1 MEETQEMKETLQK
14 LADNLDTADGVVLI
28 QGANSVNSK
37 DVKVDFYDLNPHLT
51 LSVLLATAYDIY
63 IHSLNSLEVDLKE
76 GTHTKEEVEE
86 MNDMLESMFKKFNYL
101 QKEEAEKSFVKRN
114 QIIKSLEKEN

>member
-1 MEETQEMKETLQK
+1 MVETQKMKETLQK
-14 LADNLDTADGVVLI
+14 LADNLEYANGVVLI

-63 IHSLNSLEVDLKE
+63 IHSLNSLEVNLKE
-76 GTHTKEEVEE
+76 GTHTEEEVNE
-86 MNDMLESMFKKFNYL
+86 MNGMLESMFKKFNSL

>member
-1 MEETQEMKETLQK
+1 MEETQKMKETLQK
-14 LADNLDTADGVVLI
+14 LADNLENANGVVLI
-28 QGANSVNSK
+28 QGANSVNSR

-76 GTHTKEEVEE
+76 GTHTDEEVNE
-86 MNDMLESMFKKFNYL
+86 MNEMLESMFKKFNSL
-101 QKEEAEKSFVKRN
+101 QKEEAGRSFVKRN

>member
-14 LADNLDTADGVVLI
+14 LADNIDTANGVVLI

-37 DVKVDFYDLNPHLT
+37 DVKVDFYNLNPHLT

-63 IHSLNSLEVDLKE
+63 LHSLNSLEVDLKE
-76 GTHTKEEVEE
+76 GTHMEEEVEE
-86 MNDMLESMFKKFNYL
+86 MNEMLESMFKKFNSL
-101 QKEEAEKSFVKRN
+101 QKEEAERSFVKRN

>member
-14 LADNLDTADGVVLI
+14 LADNLENANGVVLI

-37 DVKVDFYDLNPHLT
+37 DVKVDFYNLNPHLT
-51 LSVLLATAYDIY
+51 LSALLATAYKVY
-63 IHSLNSLEVDLKE
+63 VSSLYSLAVNLRN
-76 GTHTKEEVEE
+76 GTQTEEEVNEI
-86 MNDMLESMFKKFNYL
+86 NKMLESMFKKFNSL
-101 QKEEAEKSFVKRN
+101 QKEEAEQSYACRS

>member
-1 MEETQEMKETLQK
+1 MEETQKMKETLQK
-14 LADNLDTADGVVLI
+14 LADNLENANGVVLI

-101 QKEEAEKSFVKRN
+101 QKEEAEKSFVRRN
-114 QIIKSLEKEN
+114 KIIKSLEKEN

>member
-14 LADNLDTADGVVLI
+14 LADNLESANGVVII
-28 QGANSVNSK
+28 QGTNSINSR

-63 IHSLNSLEVDLKE
+63 MHSLNSLEVDLRE
-76 GTHTKEEVEE
+76 GNRTEEEVNETNE
-86 MNDMLESMFKKFNYL
+86 ILESMFKKFNSL
-101 QKEEAEKSFVKRN
+101 QKYEAEKSFVRRN
-114 QIIKSLEKEN
+114 KIIKSLEKEN

>member
-1 MEETQEMKETLQK
+1 MEETQKMKETLQK
-14 LADNLDTADGVVLI
+14 LADNLEYANGVVLI
-28 QGANSVNSK
+28 QGSNSVNSR

-63 IHSLNSLEVDLKE
+63 IHSLNSLEVDLKD

-86 MNDMLESMFKKFNYL
+86 MNEMLESMFKKFNYL

>member
-14 LADNLDTADGVVLI
+14 LANNLEEADGIVLI

-63 IHSLNSLEVDLKE
+63 LYSLNSLEIDLRSGNKTE
-76 GTHTKEEVEE
+76 EEVNEV
-86 MNDMLESMFKKFNYL
+86 NQILESMFKKFNSL

>member
-14 LADNLDTADGVVLI
+14 LADNLETANGVVLI

-76 GTHTKEEVEE
+76 GTHTEEEVKE
-86 MNDMLESMFKKFNYL
+86 MNDMLESMFKKFNSL

>member
-14 LADNLDTADGVVLI
+14 LADNLNTANGVVLI

-37 DVKVDFYDLNPHLT
+37 DVKVDFYNLNPRLT

-76 GTHTKEEVEE
+76 GTHTEEEVKE
-86 MNDMLESMFKKFNYL
+86 MNEMLESMFKKFNSL

>member
-14 LADNLDTADGVVLI
+14 LADNLDIANGVVLI

-37 DVKVDFYDLNPHLT
+37 DVKVDFYNLNPHLT

-76 GTHTKEEVEE
+76 GTHTEEEVKE
-86 MNDMLESMFKKFNYL
+86 MSEMLESMFKKFNSL

>member
-14 LADNLDTADGVVLI
+14 LADNLENANGVVLI

-37 DVKVDFYDLNPHLT
+37 DVKVDFYNLNPHLT
-51 LSVLLATAYDIY
+51 LSALLATAYEVY
-63 IHSLNSLEVDLKE
+63 VSSLYSLAVNLRN
-76 GTHTKEEVEE
+76 GTQTEEEVNEI
-86 MNDMLESMFKKFNYL
+86 NKMLESMFKKFNSL
-101 QKEEAEKSFVKRN
+101 QKEEAEQSYACRS

>member
-14 LADNLDTADGVVLI
+14 LADNLETANGVVLI
-28 QGANSVNSK
+28 RGSNSENSK
-37 DVKVDFYDLNPHLT
+37 DVKVDLYDLNPHLT
-51 LSVLLATAYDIY
+51 LSALLATAYEVY
-63 IHSLNSLEVDLKE
+63 MSSLYSLEVNLRN
-76 GTHTKEEVEE
+76 GTQTEEEVNEI
-86 MNDMLESMFKKFNYL
+86 NQMLESMFKKFNSL

>member
-1 MEETQEMKETLQK
+1 MEETQKMKETLQK
-14 LADNLDTADGVVLI
+14 LADNLEYANGVVLI

-37 DVKVDFYDLNPHLT
+37 DVKVEFYNLNPHLT
-51 LSVLLATAYDIY
+51 LSVLLATAYDSY

-86 MNDMLESMFKKFNYL
+86 MNEMLESMFKKFNSL

>member
-14 LADNLDTADGVVLI
+14 LADNLNTANGVVLI

-37 DVKVDFYDLNPHLT
+37 DVKVDFYNLNPRLT

-76 GTHTKEEVEE
+76 GTHTEEEVKE
-86 MNDMLESMFKKFNYL
+86 MNEMLESMFKKFNSL

-114 QIIKSLEKEN
+114 QIIK

>member
-14 LADNLDTADGVVLI
+14 LADNLDTANGVVLI

-37 DVKVDFYDLNPHLT
+37 DVKVDFYNLNPHLT

-76 GTHTKEEVEE
+76 GTHTEEEVKE
-86 MNDMLESMFKKFNYL
+86 MNEMLESMFKKFNSL